1 MDRRWNAGIGVVV
14 AAFVAVLA
22 LPGPVAGAAGP
33 KITVK
38 VSPNHGL
45 VGGQSVTVSG
55 RGLVKTYHGGTQTWF
70 IAQCTSAVQGH
81 LDVKTDTPHC
91 NAGGAKQITLGK
103 KGTFST
109 HFTVV
114 SGTVGDGSCGT
125 ATSTT
130 CVIGVGT
137 VTGLGTV
144 VKIQFKPTG
153 STSG

>member
-1 MDRRWNAGIGVVV
+1 MHRWSTAGIGVVV
-14 AAFVAVLA
+14 AAFVPLLA

-45 VGGQSVTVSG
+45 IGGQSITVSG
-55 RGLVKTYHGGTQTWF
+55 KGLVKSYHGSPQTWF
-70 IAQCTSAVQGH
+70 IAQCTAAVQGH

-103 KGTFST
+103 KGAFST
-109 HFTVV
+109 QFTVV

-125 ATSTT
+125 AGHIT

-144 VKIQFKPTG
+144 VKIHFKPTA
-153 STSG
+153 TASG

>member
-1 MDRRWNAGIGVVV
+1 MDRRWNARIGVVV
-14 AAFVAVLA
+14 SALVAVLA
-22 LPGPVAGAAGP
+22 LPGTAAGAAGP

-45 VGGQSVTVSG
+45 VGGQSVTISG
-55 RGLVKTYHGGTQTWF
+55 RGLVKTYHGSPQTWF
-70 IAQCTSAVQGH
+70 IAQCTAAVQGH

-91 NAGGAKQITLGK
+91 NASGAKQITLGK
-103 KGTFST
+103 KGSFST
-109 HFTVV
+109 PFTVV

-125 ATSTT
+125 AGHST

-144 VKIQFKPTG
+144 VKIQFKPTA
-153 STSG
+153 TASG

>member
-1 MDRRWNAGIGVVV
+1 MHRWSTAGIGVIV
-14 AAFVAVLA
+14 AAIALQA

-55 RGLVKTYHGGTQTWF
+55 KGLVKTYHGSPQTWF
-70 IAQCTSAVQGH
+70 IAQCTATVQGH

-103 KGTFST
+103 KGAFST
-109 HFTVV
+109 PFTVV
-114 SGTVGDGSCGT
+114 TGTVGDGSCGT
-125 ATSTT
+125 AGNST

-144 VKIQFKPTG
+144 VKIKFKPTPTG
-153 STSG
+153 